1 MNLKTYMV
9 LCVTCFLNWAVTA
22 YRLMQTITKRLPIS
36 LKKTTLINSISGIF
50 NSIKKTTNNNNNN
63 NESTSALNMV
73 AITPHNTPY
82 KKHAAYDVLNYLMN
96 FKHQSSLSSNE
107 LLASAHHVFDH
118 TTPTTTSHHNY
129 DNHPIHHVQETTDLT
144 STSYFVAGFME
155 YDPKTAAIKSY
166 RTTTKHTRTGTGTG
180 RRTTSYTPS
189 SPHKGW
195 VDAYGA
201 TVAGHNWFTH

>member
-1 MNLKTYMV
+1 MNLKTYMI

-22 YRLMQTITKRLPIS
+22 YRIVQTITKRLPIS
-36 LKKTTLINSISGIF
+36 FRKTTLINSISGMF
-50 NSIKKTTNNNNNN
+50 NSMKKTTENSNNNND
-63 NESTSALNMV
+63 SSSALNMV

-82 KKHAAYDVLNYLMN
+82 KKHAACDILTYLMN

-118 TTPTTTSHHNY
+118 TTPTTTSHHND
-129 DNHPIHHVQETTDLT
+129 DNHPIDREQETTDLT
-144 STSYFVAGFME
+144 SASYFVAGFME

-166 RTTTKHTRTGTGTG
+166 QTNTKHTRTGTGPG

-201 TVAGHNWFTH
+201 TVAGHGWFTH

>member
-1 MNLKTYMV
+1 MI

-22 YRLMQTITKRLPIS
+22 YRIVQTITKRLPIS
-36 LKKTTLINSISGIF
+36 LKNTTLINSISGMF
-50 NSIKKTTNNNNNN
+50 NSIKKTSNNNNNSN
-63 NESTSALNMV
+63 NDSTSALNMV
-73 AITPHNTPY
+73 AITPHNTPC
-82 KKHAAYDVLNYLMN
+82 KKHAAYDILNHLMN
-96 FKHQSSLSSNE
+96 FKQQSSLSSNE
-107 LLASAHHVFDH
+107 LLASAHVFDH

-129 DNHPIHHVQETTDLT
+129 DNHPIQHEQETSDLS

-166 RTTTKHTRTGTGTG
+166 HTHTKHTRAGSGPG
-180 RRTTSYTPS
+180 RRTASYTPS